1 MKNILIALM
10 MMGLALG
17 GAGDAKPGGFKA
29 LRAVFADAKTKPV
42 RVLFVGNS
50 YTGANNLPNMF
61 VGLAASAKPPVRIH
75 PGQFTKGAYTFGRHA
90 KDDAC
95 RKMIRDGKWD
105 VVVLQEQSQMPFVRP
120 KLMHAG
126 ARKLY
131 AEAHKAG
138 AKTVFFMTWAR
149 ANQPEMIE
157 KIAKAYNGIAAELG
171 AVAAPVGR
179 AWQKALAENPKL
191 KLHAAD
197 KSHPNAHGT
206 YLAAC
211 VFYATFTG
219 RDPRGLAGG
228 APKSITAADRRFLQ
242 RIAWET
248 VRKAEATPATAP
260 AKAPAA
266 ASS

>member
-1 MKNILIALM
+1 MKNILIVLM
-10 MMGLALG
+10 MTGLALG
-17 GAGDAKPGGFKA
+17 AAGDAKPGGFKA

-50 YTGANNLPNMF
+50 YTSANNLVNMF
-61 VGLAASAKPPVRIH
+61 VGLTASAKPPVRIQA
-75 PGQFTKGAYTFGRHA
+75 GQFTKGGYTFGRHA
-90 KDDAC
+90 KDEAC
-95 RKMIRDGKWD
+95 RKIISSGKWD
-105 VVVLQEQSQMPFVRP
+105 VVVLQEQSQMPFIRP
-120 KLMHAG
+120 KLMHAD
-126 ARKLY
+126 ARKLH
-131 AEAHKAG
+131 AEVQKAG
-138 AKTVFFMTWAR
+138 ARSVFFMTWAR
-149 ANQPEMIE
+149 EHQPENAE
-157 KIAKAYNGIAAELG
+157 KIAKAYSQIAAELG
-171 AVAAPVGR
+171 AVAVPVGR

-197 KSHPNAHGT
+197 KSHPNVHGT

-242 RIAWET
+242 GTAWET
-248 VRKAEATPATAP
+248 VRKATPTTSPATKP
-260 AKAPAA
+260 TA

>member
-1 MKNILIALM
+1 MKNILVVLM
-10 MMGLALG
+10 MSLALSG
-17 GAGDAKPGGFKA
+17 GRDAKPGGVKA
-29 LRAVFADAKTKPV
+29 LHEAFADAKTKPV

-50 YTGANNLPNMF
+50 YTSANNLPKMLTA
-61 VGLAASAKPPVRIH
+61 LAASAKPPVRIQ
-75 PGQFTKGAYTFGRHA
+75 GGRFTKGGYTFGRHA
-90 KDDAC
+90 KDDTC
-95 RKMIRDGKWD
+95 RKMISDGKWD

-120 KLMHAG
+120 KLMHAD
-126 ARKLY
+126 ARKLH
-131 AEAHKAG
+131 ADVQKAG

-149 ANQPEMIE
+149 AHQGEMIE

-179 AWQKALAENPKL
+179 AWQKALAARPKL
-191 KLHAAD
+191 KLHKGD
-197 KSHPNAHGT
+197 GSHPNAHGT

-228 APKSITAADRRFLQ
+228 TPGEINAADRRFLQ

-248 VRKAEATPATAP
+248 APKAGRKATTQPATAP
-260 AKAPAA
+260 GK
-266 ASS
+266 

>member
-1 MKNILIALM
+1 MKNILVVLPMI
-10 MMGLALG
+10 GLALSG
-17 GAGDAKPGGFKA
+17 GGDAPAGGVKPLHAAFA
-29 LRAVFADAKTKPV
+29 RANTKPV

-50 YTGANNLPNMF
+50 YTSVNDLPKMLTA
-61 VGLAASAKPPVRIH
+61 LAASAKPPVRIQA
-75 PGQFTKGAYTFGRHA
+75 GRFTKGAYTFGRHA

-95 RKMIRDGKWD
+95 RKMISDGKWD
-105 VVVLQEQSQMPFVRP
+105 VVVLQEQSQMPLVRP
-120 KLMHAG
+120 KFMHAD
-126 ARKLY
+126 ARKLH
-131 AEAHKAG
+131 AEVQKAG

-149 ANQPEMIE
+149 ANQGEMIE
-157 KIAKAYNGIAAELG
+157 KIAKAYNQIAAELG
-171 AVAAPVGR
+171 AVAVPVGR

-219 RDPRGLAGG
+219 RDPRSLAGD
-228 APKSITAADRRFLQ
+228 APRNITAADQRFLQ

-248 VRKAEATPATAP
+248 VRKAGRTPTTSPAT
-260 AKAPAA
+260 APAA

>member
-1 MKNILIALM
+1 MKNILVVLTMI
-10 MMGLALG
+10 GLALSG
-17 GAGDAKPGGFKA
+17 GGDAPADGLKP
-29 LRAVFADAKTKPV
+29 LRAAFAHTKTKPV

-50 YTGANNLPNMF
+50 YTSANNLPNML
-61 VGLAASAKPPVRIH
+61 VALAASAKPPVRIQA
-75 PGQFTKGAYTFGRHA
+75 GRFMKGGYTFGRHA
-90 KDDAC
+90 KDGAC
-95 RKMIRDGKWD
+95 RKMISDGQWD

-120 KLMHAG
+120 KLMHAD
-126 ARKLY
+126 ARKLH
-131 AEAHKAG
+131 AEVQKAG

-149 ANQPEMIE
+149 AHQGEMIE
-157 KIAKAYNGIAAELG
+157 KIAKAYNGIVAELG
-171 AVAAPVGR
+171 AMAAPVGR

-248 VRKAEATPATAP
+248 VRKAGRTPTTS
-260 AKAPAA
+260 PAA

>member
-10 MMGLALG
+10 MMGLTLS
-17 GAGDAKPGGFKA
+17 GADDAKPDGVKA
-29 LRAVFADAKTKPV
+29 LRAAFARANTKPV

-50 YTGANNLPNMF
+50 YTSVNDLPKMLTA
-61 VGLAASAKPPVRIH
+61 LAASAKPPVRIH

-95 RKMIRDGKWD
+95 RKMISTGKWD
-105 VVVLQEQSQMPFVRP
+105 VVVLQEQSQMPFIRP
-120 KLMHAG
+120 KLMHAD
-126 ARKLY
+126 ARKLH
-131 AEAHKAG
+131 AEVQKAG

-157 KIAKAYNGIAAELG
+157 KIAKAYDGIAAELG

-219 RDPRGLAGG
+219 RDPRSLAGG
-228 APKSITAADRRFLQ
+228 APRSITTADRRFLQ

-248 VRKAEATPATAP
+248 VRKATPTTSP